1 MRLDSFFAWVGGKK
15 ALREVIVK
23 KFPLNY
29 DRYVEVFGGA
39 GWVLFHKP
47 PEAFEV
53 YNDFNSNLTNMYYVV
68 KHKTM
73 QFLEELGFLP
83 LNSRSEFAEIRKLIM
98 AENFEYIEAKEEL
111 EVAKKYLDPLSL
123 AEYEEI
129 LKTKIENRD
138 VRRAVLFYKLIRY
151 SYANGTKS
159 FGNQPTN
166 IINVGKHLW
175 AVNRRLNSNGVYDVN
190 LNMNQDGKGV
200 VIENKDCVALIEQY
214 DRESTFFYLDPPYYM
229 TEKCYDAPFQ
239 TEDHVRLR
247 DALKNIKGKFM
258 VSYNKCDFICELY
271 KDFEITVVK
280 RLNNISQRY
289 DAGNMY
295 EEVIITNYPQDE
307 RENAHRQLQ
316 LDIFQ

>member
-1 MRLDSFFAWVGGKK
+1 MRFGIGTD
-15 ALREVIVK
+15 
-23 KFPLNY
+23 Y

-138 VRRAVLFYKLIRY
+138 VRRAVLKLSI
-151 SYANGTKS
+151 
-159 FGNQPTN
+159 
-166 IINVGKHLW
+166 
-175 AVNRRLNSNGVYDVN
+175 
-190 LNMNQDGKGV
+190 
-200 VIENKDCVALIEQY
+200 
-214 DRESTFFYLDPPYYM
+214 
-229 TEKCYDAPFQ
+229 
-239 TEDHVRLR
+239 
-247 DALKNIKGKFM
+247 
-258 VSYNKCDFICELY
+258 
-271 KDFEITVVK
+271 
-280 RLNNISQRY
+280 
-289 DAGNMY
+289 
-295 EEVIITNYPQDE
+295 
-307 RENAHRQLQ
+307 
-316 LDIFQ
+316 